1 MTWSELLRS
10 RGLRYV
16 VVGLWNTIF
25 GFLAFT
31 VLLIAFSNALYL
43 LALVI
48 AQTAAVV
55 QAHWTQR
62 LFVWRSSAPY
72 LAELVRFSTIYIV
85 VLIANVVLL
94 YGAVEWAGSP
104 PLVTQYVIGGGLV
117 LASYFAQRRWA
128 FAAALTTP
136 STEPARRPTSR

>member
-1 MTWSELLRS
+1 VGWPEVLRS
-10 RGLRYV
+10 RGLRFV
-16 VVGLWNTIF
+16 VVGAWNTVF

-31 VLLIAFSNALYL
+31 VLLTVLSDALYL
-43 LALVI
+43 PALVI

-62 LFVWRSSAPY
+62 HFVWRSASPY
-72 LAELVRFSTIYIV
+72 LTELMRFSTIYIV

-94 YGAVEWAGSP
+94 YGMVEWVSSP
-104 PLVTQYVIGGGLV
+104 PLVTQYVIGGALI

-136 STEPARRPTSR
+136 ATEPARRPTSR

>member
-1 MTWSELLRS
+1 VILSELLRS

-31 VLLIAFSNALYL
+31 VLLAALGDRLYL

-48 AQTAAVV
+48 AQAAAVV

-62 LFVWRSSAPY
+62 RFVWRSSAPY
-72 LAELVRFSTIYIV
+72 LAELVRFSTIYLA
-85 VLIANVVLL
+85 VLIANVALL
-94 YGAVEWAGSP
+94 YAAVEWVGTP

-117 LASYFAQRRWA
+117 LTSYFAQRRWA
-128 FAAALTTP
+128 FAAGLTTP
-136 STEPARRPTSR
+136 ATGPARRPTSR